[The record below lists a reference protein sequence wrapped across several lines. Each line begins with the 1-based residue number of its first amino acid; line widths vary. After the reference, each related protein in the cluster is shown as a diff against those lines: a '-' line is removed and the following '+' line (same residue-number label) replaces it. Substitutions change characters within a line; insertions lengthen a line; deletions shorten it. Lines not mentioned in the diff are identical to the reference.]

1 MIMNIAINSNII
13 IIKKL
18 TIIKVIIIFIIINKM
33 YNTIMRFFSILKLYS
48 SSITIN
54 IHLFYIITQLNK
66 KYSMKS
72 LATNRLMKNLW
83 I

>member
-18 TIIKVIIIFIIINKM
+18 TIIKVIIIFVIINKM

-54 IHLFYIITQLNK
+54 IHLFYIIKQLNK

-72 LATNRLMKNLW
+72 LATNRLMENL
-83 I
+83 